1 MKNILTKTRNKII
14 EFFYLNIFKKIFFKI
29 DPEIIHDKAI
39 LTGRILGSNFL
50 SRKATFWF
58 FGFSNSMLEQNIAGI
73 NFKNPVGLAAGFDK
87 NAQMIKIMPSVGFGF
102 MEVGSFTGQAC
113 VGNPKPRLWRLAKSQ
128 GLLVNYG
135 LNNLGVEFLSQRLAN
150 QKNIIPLGINIG
162 KTNSSETVD
171 LEKGITDYLKGIKA
185 FIDIGDY
192 LVINISCPNAYG
204 GESFSNPELLNQLLE
219 EVDKLNI
226 QKPVFLKMVPDLD
239 WDRVD
244 AIINLVNQYNLA
256 GFICSNLI
264 KDRNNP
270 KIVPE
275 EMKMVPEGIGSIS
288 GKPVEELANQQIRYI
303 YKKTQGQKVIIGCGG
318 IFSAEDAYKKIRLGA
333 NLVQLIT
340 GMIFQGPQLISQ
352 INLGLYQLLKR
363 DGFKNVSQA
372 VGIDVGV

>member
-1 MKNILTKTRNKII
+1 MKNILTKTRNNII
-14 EFFYLNIFKKIFFKI
+14 EFFYRNILRKIFFKI
-29 DPEIIHDKAI
+29 DPEVIHDRAI

-50 SRKATFWF
+50 SRKATSWF
-58 FGFSNSMLEQNIAGI
+58 FGFSNSILEQNIAGI

-113 VGNPKPRLWRLAKSQ
+113 AGNPKPRLWRLVKSQ

-135 LNNLGVEFLSQRLAN
+135 LNNLGVEVLSQRLAN
-150 QKNIIPLGINIG
+150 QNNIIPLGINIG
-162 KTNSSETVD
+162 KTNSPDTVGF
-171 LEKGITDYLKGIKA
+171 EKGIADYLKGIKA

-192 LVINISCPNAYG
+192 LTINISCPNAYG
-204 GESFSNPELLNQLLE
+204 GKSFSNSELLNQLLK

-226 QKPVFLKMVPDLD
+226 QKPVFLKMVPGLD

-244 AIINLVNQYNLA
+244 EIINLVNQYKLT

-275 EMKMVPEGIGSIS
+275 EINMVPEEVGSIS
-288 GKPVEELANQQIRYI
+288 GKPVEELANQQIGYI
-303 YKKTQGQKVIIGCGG
+303 YKKTKGQKIIIGCGG

-340 GMIFQGPQLISQ
+340 GMIFEGPQLISQ
-352 INLGLYQLLKR
+352 INLGLYQLLR
-363 DGFKNVSQA
+363 RGGFKNISEA
-372 VGIDVGV
+372 VGIDTR